1 MKKTICAILALLI
14 LVSGTLTGCTGSE
27 PFDKEFVIS
36 ASSVYG
42 VKVLADDANA
52 TSAVRSFSN
61 KNAPSAYYVS
71 KSKEEA
77 QILYTQYINKNNYN
91 PGAVVQEIVVVAVKE
106 TVVTAIYETDCCV
119 LYFEDKSE
127 AKAYFDSYTEM
138 IKWEHRTNKTGKMD
152 GYSYA
157 ISYTLTA
164 NRDGN
169 CDWLKGVYQK
179 GNSVLII
186 SGFSPIGIQ
195 DTYSDYI
202 YNKLGV
208 IDPATLNT

>member
-1 MKKTICAILALLI
+1 MKKSLCAILALLI
-14 LVSGTLTGCTGSE
+14 LVSGTLTGCTSSE

-77 QILYTQYINKNNYN
+77 QYLYTQYINKNNYN
-91 PGAVVQEIVVVAVKE
+91 PNAVVNEIVVVAVKE

-119 LYFEDKSE
+119 LYFENKSE
-127 AKAYFDSYTEM
+127 AKAYFDSYVAMLKTD
-138 IKWEHRTNKTGKMD
+138 RTNKTGNKD

-157 ISYTLTA
+157 ITYMLTA

-169 CDWLKGVYQK
+169 CDWLEGVYQK

-195 DTYSDYI
+195 ETYSDYI

-208 IDPATLNT
+208 IDPATLNK